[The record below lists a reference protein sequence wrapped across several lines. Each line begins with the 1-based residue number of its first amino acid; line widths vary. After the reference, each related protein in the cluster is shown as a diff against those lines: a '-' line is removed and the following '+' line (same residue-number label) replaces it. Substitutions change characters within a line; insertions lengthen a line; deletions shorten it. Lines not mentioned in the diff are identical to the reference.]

1 MKKYYDYPTQIIFK
15 ERLDVTDEP
24 RWIGGIA
31 YRDEVICGECGGIIL
46 LEDIEE
52 IIDLPWTSISEEI
65 GGDEL
70 LDKAD

>member
-1 MKKYYDYPTQIIFK
+1 MKKYYDYPTQVIFK
-15 ERLDVTDEP
+15 DSSDIVDEP
-24 RWIGGIA
+24 HWIGGIA
-31 YRDEVICGECGGIIL
+31 YHDEVICGECCSIIS

-52 IIDLPWTSISEEI
+52 IIDLPWVSISEEI